1 MKNKKY
7 KVIICSII
15 IALLVETMT
24 AYASEVIF
32 DANAVREKT
41 ASKSSLMDVNGIF
54 VFRDEFIEQE
64 RLVKQ
69 EQKENLEKMETLVLL
84 SPQKDFDCDM
94 WVDLVLL
101 ADTGK
106 YIKDVYNEKK
116 ESSLRWWVYCGT
128 ASICVLC
135 ITIWIEDTRKK
146 KKENELQ
153 EDTSDEDNNY
163 DYDAAAR

>member
-7 KVIICSII
+7 KVIMCSIVVF
-15 IALLVETMT
+15 LLFKTMT

-41 ASKSSLMDVNGIF
+41 ASKSSLMDVNGVF

-64 RLVKQ
+64 RHVKQ
-69 EQKENLEKMETLVLL
+69 EQKETLEKMETLVLL
-84 SPQKDFDCDM
+84 SPQQDFDYET
-94 WVDLVLL
+94 WVSLVLT

-106 YIKDVYNEKK
+106 YIKDVYNQK
-116 ESSLRWWVYCGT
+116 EDSNLRWWVYCGT

-146 KKENELQ
+146 KKEETKGEVI
-153 EDTSDEDNNY
+153 EDERYGDI
-163 DYDAAAR
+163 

>member
-7 KVIICSII
+7 KVIICGIVVF
-15 IALLVETMT
+15 LLFKTMT

-41 ASKSSLMDVNGIF
+41 ASKSSLMDVNGVF
-54 VFRDEFIEQE
+54 VFRDEFIQQE

-69 EQKENLEKMETLVLL
+69 EQKETLEKMETLVLL
-84 SPQKDFDCDM
+84 SPQQDFDYET
-94 WVDLVLL
+94 WVNLVLT

-106 YIKDVYNEKK
+106 YIKDVYNEKGD
-116 ESSLRWWVYCGT
+116 SNLRWWVYCGT

-146 KKENELQ
+146 KKEETKGEVI
-153 EDTSDEDNNY
+153 EDERYGDI
-163 DYDAAAR
+163 

>member
-7 KVIICSII
+7 KVIICG
-15 IALLVETMT
+15 IAVFLLFKAMT

-41 ASKSSLMDVNGIF
+41 ASKSSLMDVNGVF

-69 EQKENLEKMETLVLL
+69 EKKENLEKTETLVLL
-84 SPQKDFDCDM
+84 SPQQDFDYET
-94 WVDLVLL
+94 WVNLVLS
-101 ADTGK
+101 ADTEK
-106 YIKDVYNEKK
+106 YIKDVYNEK
-116 ESSLRWWVYCGT
+116 EDSNLRWWVYCGT

-135 ITIWIEDTRKK
+135 IAVWIEDTRKK
-146 KKENELQ
+146 KKEKERRNERR
-153 EDTSDEDNNY
+153 SD
-163 DYDAAAR
+163 RR